1 MWVGP
6 SNSLQWVESGCPFQ
20 DFVSKDPGF
29 CLVWPLQLSGKL
41 ALRDVISCLM
51 EKGSLWPSVREE
63 LRPSVQQPVRTRILP
78 ATSWVRLE
86 ADPPAEPWVV
96 SSPGCS
102 PRSRGPGRKAQLS
115 HTQMPAPQKLWDNER
130 VLRPALSAGIIY
142 YTCMDN

>member
-20 DFVSKDPGF
+20 DLVSKDPGF
-29 CLVWPLQLSGKL
+29 CLVWPLQLSCKL

-86 ADPPAEPWVV
+86 ADPPLLSLELLVAPAVAPEAE
-96 SSPGCS
+96 GLA
-102 PRSRGPGRKAQLS
+102 GRLS
-115 HTQMPAPQKLWDNER
+115 
-130 VLRPALSAGIIY
+130 
-142 YTCMDN
+142 